1 MKRLIL
7 LLSVFGVFLFASC
20 GSGKTSEE
28 QAAEAPE
35 VDMTDE
41 LNEMGMGEE
50 ESTPETRIDTQYV
63 EDPET
68 GEEVMEVIETEA
80 TESKDE

>member
-1 MKRLIL
+1 MKRLL
-7 LLSVFGVFLFASC
+7 LLLAVFGVFLFASC

-35 VDMTDE
+35 VDESDL

-50 ESTPETRIDTQYV
+50 ETTSETRVDTQYV
-63 EDPET
+63 EDLET